1 MIDFKYPQNRTII
14 KGEMK
19 MKKFIIFMLVIV
31 MSMTFLACRANE
43 DTPLETTETNEEIVS
58 ETIELDEEKIFTTIE
73 AKNCFYDAGFVELIA
88 GVEESSEYTFTA
100 ENSETVEWSVYIL
113 DEAFD
118 DGFRHI
124 KQAADPVLVAD
135 GTIFIDEGKYVY
147 VYCSSNEFTTGVVDE
162 YAKLNVT
169 VK

>member
-1 MIDFKYPQNRTII
+1 
-14 KGEMK
+14 MK
-19 MKKFIIFMLVIV
+19 NFIIFMLVIV

-43 DTPLETTETNEEIVS
+43 DTPLETTETNEEIVSETTETDEEIVS

-118 DGFRHI
+118 YGFRHI